1 MIIHQFY
8 SLLLLIISKFLMR
21 LQINAYTP
29 RLSFFPALLNN
40 LYMVIIHLILLIQL
54 YPYFCNIS
62 NFFISFKQI
71 SNI

>member
-1 MIIHQFY
+1 
-8 SLLLLIISKFLMR
+8 MR